1 MQNNNEQKTHLS
13 KKEKERLLEQ
23 AFMTDPYP
31 TKLERQEL
39 AYELDSPLFLVSRWF
54 CARRTRYK
62 KEIEAFP
69 QKVSSIHH
77 LSATR
82 GHMKKTKEGTINNKD
97 EMEKRFR
104 YIISFRETINA
115 GVDDAKMANNK
126 RADECNQSE
135 EVAIIFADET
145 C

>member
-1 MQNNNEQKTHLS
+1 MQNNNEQKTHRS

-23 AFMTDPYP
+23 AFMADPYP

-69 QKVSSIHH
+69 QQVSSIHH
-77 LSATR
+77 LSATP
-82 GHMKKTKEGTINNKD
+82 GHLKKAKEGTINNKD

-104 YIISFRETINA
+104 YIISFRNTINA
-115 GVDDAKMANNK
+115 SVKDAQISNNK
-126 RADECNQSE
+126 RADESNQPE
-135 EVAIIFADET
+135 EMAIIFADET